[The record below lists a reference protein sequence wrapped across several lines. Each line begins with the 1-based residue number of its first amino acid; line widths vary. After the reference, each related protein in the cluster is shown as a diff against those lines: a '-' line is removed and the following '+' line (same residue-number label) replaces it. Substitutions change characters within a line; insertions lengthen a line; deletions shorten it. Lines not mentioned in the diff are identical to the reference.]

1 VAAERGEEA
10 FYTALSIALEDE
22 LATRFRVVF
31 ANDDVPLLERI
42 LTTPGCVI
50 GLSDAGAHNAQ
61 MCDAPLPVDF
71 LAYWVRDRQ
80 LMSIEQGVRKLT
92 GESADL
98 LGLADRGYV
107 EVGRAADLV
116 VFDLDQLSPGPLR
129 RVSDFPAGADRL
141 TADAPE
147 GLRHVLVNGVGVRI
161 DGDDVRAKIGALPG
175 QLLG

>member
-1 VAAERGEEA
+1 
-10 FYTALSIALEDE
+10 
-22 LATRFRVVF
+22 
-31 ANDDVPLLERI
+31 
-42 LTTPGCVI
+42 
-50 GLSDAGAHNAQ
+50 

-92 GESADL
+92 GEAADL
-98 LGLADRGYV
+98 IGLADRGYV

-129 RVSDFPAGADRL
+129 RVTDFPAGADRL

-161 DGDDVRAKIGALPG
+161 DGDDVRAKVGALPG